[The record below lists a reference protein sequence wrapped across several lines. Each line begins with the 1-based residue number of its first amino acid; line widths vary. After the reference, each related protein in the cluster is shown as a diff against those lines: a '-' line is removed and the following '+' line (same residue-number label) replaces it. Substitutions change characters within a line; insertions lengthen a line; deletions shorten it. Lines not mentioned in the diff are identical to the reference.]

1 MVLYHFKYG
10 SVGIIFYY
18 FKDIINYF
26 KVISINWKMIDE
38 KMDYIVGKYLL
49 KKVFFWKRKIISRNP
64 GLPHSFLLNLL

>member
-26 KVISINWKMIDE
+26 KVISINWKIIDE
-38 KMDYIVGKYLL
+38 KTDYLVGKYLL
-49 KKVFFWKRKIISRNP
+49 KKSFFSGKEKSFPEIQVFLI
-64 GLPHSFLLNLL
+64 HSY